1 MGTCIRIPI
10 QGEGEPGIPEAALRL
25 WHPGQIM
32 LLDSLPKYTK
42 PLTSDKGYAD
52 YVFVE

>member
-10 QGEGEPGIPEAALRL
+10 QGEGEPGIREAALRL